1 MTVQRLRH
9 DASGRVHDKTQR
21 RFVGAAPCLGREYAG
36 TNTDAD
42 DGQPAREKIVRQPQ
56 FRPETGNQIAA
67 DDAQRPG
74 AENNETVISLG
85 RGWDRA
91 SGRERPAIAE
101 ADVAAFEVIFHQAE
115 IVRFKMLQDAERFH
129 VLAKPE

>member
-1 MTVQRLRH
+1 VSTVKRSGDYASP
-9 DASGRVHDKTQR
+9 DA
-21 RFVGAAPCLGREYAG
+21 
-36 TNTDAD
+36 DAD
-42 DGQPAREKIVRQPQ
+42 DGQTPCKKVARQPQ
-56 FRPETGNQIAA
+56 FRRKAGDQIAA

-85 RGWDRA
+85 RGRDRA

-101 ADVAAFEVIFHQAE
+101 ANVAAFELVLHQAE

-129 VLAKPE
+129 VLAWSE